1 MWKKNTLNLHH
12 DILYIIN
19 VLNSNNYEAYLVGG
33 CVRDFL
39 LERKPT
45 DWDIATNAKPS
56 DIKKLFKK
64 TIDTGL
70 KHGTFTVVLNKKNYE
85 ITTYRKKQNLKSDL
99 SVRDF
104 TINAIAYHPKEGFI
118 DPFFGVEDIK
128 NSIVRCVGKAK
139 ERFLEDPLRMLRA
152 IRFSSTLK
160 FEIDENIINAI
171 KENCH
176 LIDQVSFER
185 IRDEISKILCSDNPF
200 NMVILK
206 DTGLLK
212 NIMPEFDI
220 CFETSQNHPYHLY
233 NVAIHSLHTV
243 KKIENKKHLRW
254 TMLLHDT
261 GKAVTKTTDSKGI
274 DHFYNHGEQSV
285 FIAKKVLERF
295 KFDNKTIY
303 KVLTLIKHHDR
314 TISPTYKSVK
324 KAINAVGEDIFLD
337 LLKVQEA
344 DRRGQNLKY
353 SNKGIEKLQKI
364 KEIYFDVI
372 KNNHCFKLG
381 DLAVNGNDLI
391 GLGFKEGKEIGNI
404 LNALLGMVIENP
416 QLNEKEK
423 LLKIVLENFTP
434 SF

>member
-1 MWKKNTLNLHH
+1 ML
-12 DILYIIN
+12 
-19 VLNSNNYEAYLVGG
+19 G
-33 CVRDFL
+33 
-39 LERKPT
+39 
-45 DWDIATNAKPS
+45 PS
-56 DIKKLFKK
+56 
-64 TIDTGL
+64 
-70 KHGTFTVVLNKKNYE
+70 
-85 ITTYRKKQNLKSDL
+85 
-99 SVRDF
+99 
-104 TINAIAYHPKEGFI
+104 
-118 DPFFGVEDIK
+118 FFF
-128 NSIVRCVGKAK
+128 N
-139 ERFLEDPLRMLRA
+139 F
-152 IRFSSTLK
+152 K

-233 NVAIHSLHTV
+233 NVAIHTLHAV
-243 KKIENKKHLRW
+243 RNIENKKHLRW

-261 GKAVTKTTDSKGI
+261 GKAVTNTTDSKGI

-285 FIAKKVLERF
+285 SIAKKVLERF
-295 KFDNKTIY
+295 KFDNKTIHT
-303 KVLTLIKHHDR
+303 VLTLIKHHDR
-314 TISPTYKSVK
+314 VIAPTHKSVR
-324 KAINAVGEDIFLD
+324 KAVNIVGEDIFTD

-391 GLGFKEGKEIGNI
+391 GLGLKKERNRQYFKCFIRHGY
-404 LNALLGMVIENP
+404 
-416 QLNEKEK
+416 
-423 LLKIVLENFTP
+423 
-434 SF
+434 

>member
-1 MWKKNTLNLHH
+1 MQEKNTLTLPH
-12 DILYIIN
+12 DILHIID
-19 VLNSNNYEAYLVGG
+19 VLNNNDYEAYLVGG

-39 LERKPT
+39 MERKPA
-45 DWDIATNAKPS
+45 DWDIATNAKTS
-56 DIKKLFKK
+56 NIKKLFQK

-70 KHGTFTVVLNKKNYE
+70 KHGTVTVVLNKENYE
-85 ITTYRKKQNLKSDL
+85 ITTYRKKQNLKDDL

-104 TINAIAYHPKEGFI
+104 TINAIAYHPKQGFV
-118 DPFFGVEDIK
+118 DPFFGIDDVK
-128 NSIVRCVGKAK
+128 NSIIRCVGKAE

-171 KENCH
+171 KDNYN
-176 LIDQVSFER
+176 LIKQVSFER
-185 IRDEISKILCSDNPF
+185 IRDELSKILCSDNPF
-200 NMVILK
+200 NMLILK

-212 NIMPEFDI
+212 NIMPEFYI

-243 KKIENKKHLRW
+243 LNIENKNHLRW
-254 TMLLHDT
+254 TMLLHDI

-274 DHFYNHGEQSV
+274 DHFYNHGEQSLS
-285 FIAKKVLERF
+285 IAKKILTRF

-303 KVLTLIKHHDR
+303 KICTLIKHHDR
-314 TISPTYKSVK
+314 IISPTYKSVK
-324 KAINAVGEDIFLD
+324 KAINAVGEDVFLD

-344 DRRGQNLKY
+344 DKKGQNLKY
-353 SNKGIEKLQKI
+353 LNEGIEKLNKI
-364 KEIYFDVI
+364 KKIYFDII
-372 KNNHCFKLG
+372 KNKQCFKISH
-381 DLAVNGNDLI
+381 LAVNGKDLI
-391 GLGFKEGKEIGNI
+391 KVGFKEGKEIGNI